1 MVSRSKYLHHFFGH
15 GRSTIIIPKM
25 KALNYLLIISLLIVA
40 AIMIYLGTKGGI
52 LPPTLTGVGF
62 IIIAAI
68 FFVKDKK

>member
-1 MVSRSKYLHHFFGH
+1 
-15 GRSTIIIPKM
+15 M
-25 KALNYLLIISLLIVA
+25 KVLNYLLIISLIIVA
-40 AIMIYLGTKGGI
+40 VIMIYLGTKGGI